1 MIPIT
6 VVFTGCINQQTSLGG
21 PTLYIH
27 GYHGTCSSAPCGGYS
42 RLVSEQEY
50 GKNAWQHGKTS
61 SVAGS
66 WDIMG
71 CFLAMEGFSNL
82 TKDCDWLVV
91 WNMFY
96 FSIYWECHH
105 PNWLSYFVEG
115 LKPPTRCEFKLILI
129 YEMSFWSSISFKGKS
144 VGITSTFGGN
154 WVQHSSAWFPVY
166 SIDCNF
172 QQFSTM
178 KKHMGIQHGDTL
190 TINFG
195 WCSPWWLN
203 WRWWL
208 RATPNEDMISVTQDW
223 AIKYLGPLSSNGDI
237 ELAAARLARLM
248 SERIKNFGGA
258 QKQLQ
263 VYIYIIYIYII

>member
-105 PNWLSYFVEG
+105 PNWQTPSFFRGVGWNHQPVEWPLIVSFPIKNGDFPMVIFPLKMVEG
-115 LKPPTRCEFKLILI
+115 WKI
-129 YEMSFWSSISFKGKS
+129 IS
-144 VGITSTFGGN
+144 T
-154 WVQHSSAWFPVY
+154 
-166 SIDCNF
+166 
-172 QQFSTM
+172 
-178 KKHMGIQHGDTL
+178 
-190 TINFG
+190 
-195 WCSPWWLN
+195 
-203 WRWWL
+203 
-208 RATPNEDMISVTQDW
+208 
-223 AIKYLGPLSSNGDI
+223 
-237 ELAAARLARLM
+237 
-248 SERIKNFGGA
+248 
-258 QKQLQ
+258 
-263 VYIYIIYIYII
+263 

>member
-1 MIPIT
+1 MVTFHLWWYCRWFMIGFT
-6 VVFTGCINQQTSLGG
+6 TLELMVFINQLITAGPRFCNNHKYIVGRLG
-21 PTLYIH
+21 
-27 GYHGTCSSAPCGGYS
+27 
-42 RLVSEQEY
+42 RL
-50 GKNAWQHGKTS
+50 
-61 SVAGS
+61 
-66 WDIMG
+66 
-71 CFLAMEGFSNL
+71 SN
-82 TKDCDWLVV
+82 KHVWLVV

-263 VYIYIIYIYII
+263 VYIYIYIHIHIYNIEP